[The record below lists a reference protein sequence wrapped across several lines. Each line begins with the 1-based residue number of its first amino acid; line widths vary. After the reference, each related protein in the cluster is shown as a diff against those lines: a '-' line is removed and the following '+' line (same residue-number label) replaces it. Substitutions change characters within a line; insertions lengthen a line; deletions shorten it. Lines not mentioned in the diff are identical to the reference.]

1 MIQNLIFGVFFF
13 FWEYYFWHISSLYL
27 STHFSGH
34 HQIFLILDFLGES
47 LKASKKSFRLCKF
60 SKNMFL
66 FRIRKDICTTPFLDA
81 HKLYSQSLLK
91 ANVRIF
97 MNISGRKFFSKDVV
111 RFYLIEDVF
120 GRRLNSF
127 NKAVCCLGVAK
138 CFTIFHFNWNL

>member
-1 MIQNLIFGVFFF
+1 M
-13 FWEYYFWHISSLYL
+13 

-34 HQIFLILDFLGES
+34 HQIFLISDFLGES
-47 LKASKKSFRLCKF
+47 LKASKKSFRHYKF

-66 FRIRKDICTTPFLDA
+66 FRVRKDICTTPFLDA

-97 MNISGRKFFSKDVV
+97 LNISGRKFFSKDVA
-111 RFYLIEDVF
+111 RFYLIEDGF

-138 CFTIFHFNWNL
+138 CFTIFHFN